1 MKNKPKR
8 KKGINSIVFIAFI
21 IVNVLMLTISIYT
34 LYFSSSSPF
43 TEHRMRH
50 DTTFWIG
57 AIKNIA
63 LLSGLW
69 IFVDVI
75 FSIFFYLKSKF
86 H

>member
-8 KKGINSIVFIAFI
+8 KKSISSIVFIAFI
-21 IVNVLMLTISIYT
+21 IVNALMLTISIYT

-50 DTTFWIG
+50 DTAFWIG
-57 AIKNIA
+57 VIKNIA

-86 H
+86 R

>member
-8 KKGINSIVFIAFI
+8 KKSINNIVFIAFI

>member
-8 KKGINSIVFIAFI
+8 KKSINSIVFIAFI

>member
-1 MKNKPKR
+1 MKNKSKR
-8 KKGINSIVFIAFI
+8 KKSINSIVFIAFI